1 MSEKPF
7 YHYKK
12 IYDPAKVAKIAKS
25 VTFSENDVKHLER
38 TAEMYGVT
46 VSLLI
51 RALTRYHKETGRPN
65 IDYVK
70 KIKGPPR
77 NKRTKRKM
85 TGSRCGK
92 CHAYTDSRRANLPEM
107 NFPLL
112 CPDCMVEMQAE
123 PWVVETRPKKGQ
135 E

>member
-51 RALTRYHKETGRPN
+51 RAFTRYHKETGRPN

-85 TGSRCGK
+85 TGKRCGN
-92 CHAYTDSRRANLPEM
+92 CHAYTDSRRANLSPD
-107 NFPLL
+107 FPLL
-112 CPDCMVEMQAE
+112 CTACMAEMEAT
-123 PWVVETRPKKGQ
+123 PWIVETQ
-135 E
+135 EKEQ